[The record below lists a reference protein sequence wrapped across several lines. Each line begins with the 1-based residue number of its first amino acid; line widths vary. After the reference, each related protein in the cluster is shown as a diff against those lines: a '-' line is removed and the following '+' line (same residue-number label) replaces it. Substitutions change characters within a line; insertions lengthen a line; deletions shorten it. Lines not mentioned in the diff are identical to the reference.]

1 MLSIEE
7 IKLLI
12 EKLECVKK
20 EDLQKLIDSNLKI
33 LKDLALAVDANNDE
47 EIDRLDKT
55 INWFKLDIEQKT
67 NKPVVNLML
76 YRTIQTK
83 IFQFAKSNIYNS
95 LEIGPGT
102 GMFSKEFR
110 SWRLNYFLEV
120 IPELEQKIRRRFKPA
135 HNKYLKFYTTRKTAC
150 SNIPQ
155 GSCNFVFSWDTFVF
169 FTQEHIQQYLRDIK
183 RVLIPG
189 GYVFIQ
195 YADCHYDYDL
205 AQAKRGYWNY
215 NTKTAMEKII
225 KEEGYEIIE
234 MLQFKP
240 GSNYTIFKKP
250 GKQNPAVYKIDEI
263 TIVTDNDGN
272 LVLD

>member
-12 EKLECVKK
+12 EKLEKIK
-20 EDLQKLIDSNLKI
+20 ETDLQKLIDSNLKI
-33 LKDLALAVDANNDE
+33 LKDLAIAIDANNKE
-47 EIDRLDKT
+47 EINRLDKT
-55 INWFKLDIEQKT
+55 VEWFGLDLEQKRNT
-67 NKPVVNLML
+67 PVVDLML

-120 IPELEQKIRRRFKPA
+120 IPELERKIRRRFKPA
-135 HNKYLKFYTTRKTAC
+135 HNKYLKFYTTRKTEC

-195 YADCHYDYDL
+195 YADCHFDYDL
-205 AQAKRGYWNY
+205 HEAKRGYWNY
-215 NTKTAMEKII
+215 NTKTAMKKII
-225 KEEGYEIIE
+225 KDEGYEIVE

-240 GSNYTIFKKP
+240 GANYTIFKKP
-250 GKQNPAVYKIDEI
+250 GKQNPAVYKINEI
-263 TIVTDNDGN
+263 SID
-272 LVLD
+272 

>member
-12 EKLECVKK
+12 EKLKKVKK

-33 LKDLALAVDANNDE
+33 LTDLAIAVDANNEE
-47 EIDRLDKT
+47 EINRLDKT
-55 INWFKLDIEQKT
+55 VEWFNLDLEQKR
-67 NKPVVNLML
+67 NKPIVDEML
-76 YRTIQTK
+76 YKTIQTK
-83 IFQFAKSNIYNS
+83 IFQFSKTNIYNS

-110 SWRLNYFLEV
+110 AWRLNYFLEI
-120 IPELEQKIRRRFKPA
+120 IPELERKIRRRFKPP
-135 HNKYLKFYTTRKTAC
+135 HQKYIKFYTTRKTEC
-150 SNIPQ
+150 SIIPQ

-189 GYVFIQ
+189 GYCFIH
-195 YADCHYDYDL
+195 YADCHFDYDL
-205 AQAKRGYWNY
+205 HQAKRGYWNY
-215 NTKTAMEKII
+215 NTKTAMKKII
-225 KEEGYEIIE
+225 QDEGYEIVE

-240 GSNYTIFKKP
+240 GANYTIFKKP
-250 GKQNPAVYKIDEI
+250 GKQNPAVYKISEI
-263 TIVTDNDGN
+263 T
-272 LVLD
+272 LD

>member
-12 EKLECVKK
+12 EKLEKVKK

-33 LKDLALAVDANNDE
+33 LKDLEIAVDANNEE
-47 EIDRLDKT
+47 EINRLDKT
-55 INWFKLDIEQKT
+55 VEWFNLDLEQKR
-67 NKPVVNLML
+67 NKPIVDLML
-76 YRTIQTK
+76 YKTIQSK
-83 IFQFAKSNIYNS
+83 IFQFAKTNIYNS

-110 SWRLNYFLEV
+110 SWRLNYFLEI

-135 HNKYLKFYTTRKTAC
+135 HNKYLKFYTTRKTEC

-195 YADCHYDYDL
+195 YADCHFDYDL
-205 AQAKRGYWNY
+205 HQAKRGHWNY

-225 KEEGYEIIE
+225 KDEGYEIIE

-240 GSNYTIFKKP
+240 GANYTIFKKP

-263 TIVTDNDGN
+263 SID
-272 LVLD
+272 

>member
-33 LKDLALAVDANNDE
+33 LKDLAVAVDANNKE
-47 EIDRLDKT
+47 EINRLDKT
-55 INWFKLDIEQKT
+55 VEWFNLDVEQKR
-67 NKPVVNLML
+67 NKPVVDLML

-83 IFQFAKSNIYNS
+83 IFQFAKSPIYNS

-110 SWRLNYFLEV
+110 SWRLNYFLD
-120 IPELEQKIRRRFKPA
+120 ILPELERKIKRRFNPA
-135 HNKYLKFYTTRKTAC
+135 GQKYLKFYTTDRTEC
-150 SNIPQ
+150 LGIPQ
-155 GSCNFVFSWDTFVF
+155 NSCNFVFSWDTFVF
-169 FTQEHIQQYLRDIK
+169 FTQNHIQQYLHDIK

-195 YADCHYDYDL
+195 YADCHFDYDL
-205 AQAKRGYWNY
+205 HQAKRGYWNY
-215 NTKTAMEKII
+215 NTKTAMKKII

-240 GSNYTIFKKP
+240 GANYTIFKKP
-250 GKQNPAVYKIDEI
+250 GKQNPAVYKINEI
-263 TIVTDNDGN
+263 NID
-272 LVLD
+272 

>member
-12 EKLECVKK
+12 EKLEKAK
-20 EDLQKLIDSNLKI
+20 ATDFQELIDTNLKI
-33 LKDLALAVDANNDE
+33 LKDIELAVDANNSE
-47 EIDRLDKT
+47 AIERLDKPEE
-55 INWFKLDIEQKT
+55 FYARDLEEKRK
-67 NKPVVNLML
+67 KPVVDPML

-83 IFQFAKSNIYNS
+83 IFQFARTTKASTKGGEYNS

-110 SWRLNYFLEV
+110 SWRLNYFLDTLRDVEN
-120 IPELEQKIRRRFKPA
+120 KIRRRFPPLGQ
-135 HNKYLKFYTTRKTAC
+135 KYLKFFRTLKTEC

-169 FTQEHIQQYLRDIK
+169 FTQNHIQHYLHDIK
-183 RVLIPG
+183 RVLVPG
-189 GYVFIQ
+189 GYCFIQ

-215 NTKTAMEKII
+215 NTKTEMVRII
-225 KEEGYEIIE
+225 EEEGYEVTE
-234 MLQFKP
+234 MNQFRP
-240 GSNYTIFKKP
+240 GANYAVFRKP
-250 GKQNPAVYKIDEI
+250 GKQNPVVYKVSEI
-263 TIVTDNDGN
+263 T
-272 LVLD
+272 LD

>member
-12 EKLECVKK
+12 EKLERVKK
-20 EDLQKLIDSNLKI
+20 EDLQKLVDSNLKI
-33 LKDLALAVDANNDE
+33 LKDLALAIDANNDE
-47 EIDRLDKT
+47 EINRLDKT
-55 INWFKLDIEQKT
+55 VEWFNLDVEQKR
-67 NKPVVNLML
+67 NKPVVDLML
-76 YRTIQTK
+76 YKTIQTK

-120 IPELEQKIRRRFKPA
+120 IPELERKIRRRFNPA
-135 HNKYLKFYTTRKTAC
+135 HNKYLKFYTTRKTEC

-169 FTQEHIQQYLRDIK
+169 FTQNHIQQYLHDIK

-189 GYVFIQ
+189 GYCFIQ
-195 YADCHYDYDL
+195 YADCHFDYDL

-215 NTKTAMEKII
+215 NTKTAMKKII
-225 KEEGYEIIE
+225 QDEGYEVIE
-234 MLQFKP
+234 MAQFKP
-240 GSNYTIFKKP
+240 GANYAIFKKP

-263 TIVTDNDGN
+263 T
-272 LVLD
+272 LD

>member
-12 EKLECVKK
+12 EKLEKVKK

-33 LKDLALAVDANNDE
+33 LKDLAIAVDANNEE
-47 EIDRLDKT
+47 EINRLDKT
-55 INWFKLDIEQKT
+55 VEWFSMDVEQKIK
-67 NKPVVNLML
+67 KPVVDLML

-83 IFQFAKSNIYNS
+83 IFQFAKSSIYNS

-110 SWRLNYFLEV
+110 SWRLNYFLD
-120 IPELEQKIRRRFKPA
+120 ILPKLEKQIKRRFNPL
-135 HNKYLKFYTTRKTAC
+135 HQKYVRFYLTRKTNC

-169 FTQEHIQQYLRDIK
+169 FTQNHIQQYLHDIK

-189 GYVFIQ
+189 GYCFIQ
-195 YADCHYDYDL
+195 YADCHFDYDL

-215 NTKTAMEKII
+215 NTKTAMKKII
-225 KEEGYEIIE
+225 KDEGYEIVE

-240 GSNYTIFKKP
+240 GANYTIFKKP

-263 TIVTDNDGN
+263 SID
-272 LVLD
+272 

>member
-12 EKLECVKK
+12 EKLENVRNK
-20 EDLQKLIDSNLKI
+20 DISKLINSNLKI
-33 LKDLALAVDANNDE
+33 LKDLELAIDANNEE
-47 EIDRLDKT
+47 EINRLDKT
-55 INWFKLDIEQKT
+55 VEWFSLDLEQKR
-67 NKPVVNLML
+67 NKPVVDLML
-76 YRTIQTK
+76 YKTIQTK

-120 IPELEQKIRRRFKPA
+120 IPELEQKIRRRFKPP
-135 HNKYLKFYTTRKTAC
+135 HQKYLKFYTTHKTEC

-155 GSCNFVFSWDTFVF
+155 ESCNFMFSWDTFVF
-169 FTQEHIQQYLRDIK
+169 FTQEHIQQYLHDIK

-189 GYVFIQ
+189 GYCFIH
-195 YADCHYDYDL
+195 YTDCHFDYDL

-215 NTKTAMEKII
+215 NTKTAMKKII
-225 KEEGYEIIE
+225 KDEGYEIVE

-240 GSNYTIFKKP
+240 GANYTIFKKP
-250 GKQNPAVYKIDEI
+250 GKQNPAVYKINEI
-263 TIVTDNDGN
+263 SID
-272 LVLD
+272 

>member
-12 EKLECVKK
+12 EKLKKVKK

-33 LKDLALAVDANNDE
+33 LTDLAIAVDANNEE
-47 EIDRLDKT
+47 EINRLDKT
-55 INWFKLDIEQKT
+55 VEWFNLDLEQKR
-67 NKPVVNLML
+67 NKPIVDEML
-76 YRTIQTK
+76 YKTIQTK
-83 IFQFAKSNIYNS
+83 IFQFSKTNIYNS

-110 SWRLNYFLEV
+110 AWRLNYFLEI
-120 IPELEQKIRRRFKPA
+120 IPELERKIRRRFKPP
-135 HNKYLKFYTTRKTAC
+135 HQKYIKFYTTRKTEC
-150 SNIPQ
+150 SIIPQ

-189 GYVFIQ
+189 GYCFIH
-195 YADCHYDYDL
+195 YADCHFDYDL
-205 AQAKRGYWNY
+205 HQAKRGYWNY
-215 NTKTAMEKII
+215 NTKTAMKKII
-225 KEEGYEIIE
+225 QDEGYEIVE

-240 GSNYTIFKKP
+240 GANYTIFKKP

-263 TIVTDNDGN
+263 SID
-272 LVLD
+272 

>member
-12 EKLECVKK
+12 EKLEKVKK

-33 LKDLALAVDANNDE
+33 LKDLEIAVDANNEE
-47 EIDRLDKT
+47 EINRLDKT
-55 INWFKLDIEQKT
+55 VEWFNLDLEQKR
-67 NKPVVNLML
+67 NKPIVDLML
-76 YRTIQTK
+76 YKTIQSK
-83 IFQFAKSNIYNS
+83 IFQFAKTNIYNS

-120 IPELEQKIRRRFKPA
+120 IPELERKIRRRFKPA
-135 HNKYLKFYTTRKTAC
+135 HNKYLKFYTTRKTEC

-169 FTQEHIQQYLRDIK
+169 FTQEHIQQYLHDIK

-189 GYVFIQ
+189 GYCFIQ
-195 YADCHYDYDL
+195 YADCHFDYDL
-205 AQAKRGYWNY
+205 HEAKRGYWNY

-234 MLQFKP
+234 MSQFKP
-240 GSNYTIFKKP
+240 GTNYTIFKKP

-263 TIVTDNDGN
+263 TVD
-272 LVLD
+272 